1 MSDPDYDLLNSQS
14 RALLSNEADVHNFT
28 GHITCDPDSRSELV
42 VPLIVNGSLI
52 GVLDIDSPIPNRF
65 TAADQIGVEKLCA
78 TFCELQSARDQFI

>member
-52 GVLDIDSPIPNRF
+52 GV
-65 TAADQIGVEKLCA
+65 EKLCA
-78 TFCELQSARDQFI
+78 TFCELQSARDRFI